1 MSSGV
6 PRVVCIQ
13 CGELFE
19 APNGYPIADSL
30 VCSSECFDAVM
41 NRKDR
46 DYPGLRLEEAVAKIR
61 NESIDWRRLLNEA
74 KSSDVEYSFCV
85 GDSPDVPWC
94 SERFGSR
101 ESALAAARK
110 DNPDETVCTAK
121 LRRVESQ
128 DLIRAAQEPHADY
141 IIERIADYLFLNF
154 GDRVADDFKNA
165 VECGGAQQLQV
176 AVSAAIAT
184 WAGLTAPRLCSCL
197 PFDVHRHEPVVKE
210 SDESS

>member
-13 CGELFE
+13 CGEVFE
-19 APNGYPIADSL
+19 APRGHPVADSL
-30 VCSSECFDAVM
+30 VCSSDCFNAVM

-61 NESIDWRRLLNEA
+61 NESVVWRRSLSEA
-74 KSSDVEYSFCV
+74 KSDGAEYSFCV
-85 GDSPDVPWC
+85 GNSPDVPWC

-110 DNPDETVCTAK
+110 DNPDETVWTAE
-121 LRRVESQ
+121 LRRIDSQ

-141 IIERIADYLFLNF
+141 IIERIADYLFSNF
-154 GDRVADDFKNA
+154 GDNVADDFKNA
-165 VECGGAQQLQV
+165 VECGGAQHLQV

-184 WAGLTAPRLCSCL
+184 WAGLTAPRLRSRL
-197 PFDVHRHEPVVKE
+197 SFDVQRHESVVRE